1 MKEIKKIIQSLEKIL
16 EFRKT
21 PKGKMIFFFGFY
33 LIFFI
38 VIAILSRVLD
48 NDIENSS
55 YQSVENHIDPNYI
68 SIATKNGNNY
78 AYQYS
83 IQIDDEY
90 YNIDGTKN
98 KDKELFSYT
107 YNNQIVQYYKQE
119 FVYYQKQNNNWIQ
132 TIIPNINLAMIDNFD
147 KILKEANYNYK
158 TEYENGKVVLNYQVK
173 NNIIRN
179 YLNMELSDT
188 EENLNDIYIV
198 MNNDRIDSVEWNLTS
213 YCIESKKCLDS
224 MNITMNYRNFG
235 LEKEIVNPIN

>member
-1 MKEIKKIIQSLEKIL
+1 MKEIKKIIQNLGKLL

-33 LIFFI
+33 LLFFI
-38 VIAILSRVLD
+38 AIAIFSRVLD

-55 YQSVENHIDPNYI
+55 YQPVENHIDPNYI
-68 SIATKNGNNY
+68 SIVTKNGNNY

-119 FVYYQKQNNNWIQ
+119 FVYYQKLNNNWIQ

-179 YLNMELSDT
+179 YLNMELSDK

-198 MNNDRIDSVEWNLTS
+198 MNNDRIDSIEWNLTS